1 MKNTLHALALTL
13 AAFIIAACGDSQ
25 PSSDPAEFIKTYVN
39 ETLNGD
45 VEKVIAMTYFSPEL
59 LKKQNLSENEIKEK
73 MRAATKDMRAEM
85 EKAKGFERVIIHEV
99 SYNDDGDKARVSF
112 TIKMQDGN
120 SKQDAIPLIKI
131 DGKWRAGE

>member
-13 AAFIIAACGDSQ
+13 AAFVITACGDSQ
-25 PSSDPAEFIKTYVN
+25 TSSDPAEFIKTYVN

-85 EKAKGFERVIIHEV
+85 EKGKGFERVIVHAV

-112 TIKMQDGN
+112 TIKMKDGN
-120 SKQDAIPLIKI
+120 NKNDAIPLVKI

>member
-73 MRAATKDMRAEM
+73 MRAEM

-112 TIKMQDGN
+112 TIKMKDGN

>member
-85 EKAKGFERVIIHEV
+85 EKATGFERVIVHEV
-99 SYNDDGDKARVSF
+99 S
-112 TIKMQDGN
+112 
-120 SKQDAIPLIKI
+120 
-131 DGKWRAGE
+131 

>member
-1 MKNTLHALALTL
+1 
-13 AAFIIAACGDSQ
+13 
-25 PSSDPAEFIKTYVN
+25 
-39 ETLNGD
+39 
-45 VEKVIAMTYFSPEL
+45 MTYFSPEL

-112 TIKMQDGN
+112 TIKMKDGN

>member
-1 MKNTLHALALTL
+1 MKNTLHALALTF

-112 TIKMQDGN
+112 TIKMKDGN

>member
-85 EKAKGFERVIIHEV
+85 EKGKGFERVIIHEV
-99 SYNDDGDKARVSF
+99 SY
-112 TIKMQDGN
+112 TIKMKVGN